1 MSRKRKPDQETTT
14 TTTSETTTPEAG
26 TAVAEPPAA
35 VEVPAAA
42 NDNLEAANDNRPSFA
57 ERVGQRLRTSSAD
70 PYVIAADH
78 VVGVRLYESRRDRQ
92 MAIKFEEKPSRAVL
106 DKMRDEG
113 WVWKQ
118 ADKIWAHTITPE
130 SAATTRV
137 KAERL
142 YQEVCT
148 MIRQEI
154 GAGREVPF

>member
-14 TTTSETTTPEAG
+14 TTTPETITPEAG

-35 VEVPAAA
+35 VEVPAA
-42 NDNLEAANDNRPSFA
+42 NDNLPAANDNRPTFA
-57 ERVGQRLRTSSAD
+57 ERVGQRLRTSAAD

-78 VVGVRLYESRRDRQ
+78 VVGVRLYESKRDRQ

-106 DKMRDEG
+106 DKMHDEG

-118 ADKIWAHTITPE
+118 ADKIWAHAITPDN
-130 SAATTRV
+130 AATTRV

-142 YQEVCT
+142 YQTICN

-154 GAGREVPF
+154 GAGQEVPF

>member
-1 MSRKRKPDQETTT
+1 MTTLRQPKQPT
-14 TTTSETTTPEAG
+14 I
-26 TAVAEPPAA
+26 TAPA
-35 VEVPAAA
+35 
-42 NDNLEAANDNRPSFA
+42 
-57 ERVGQRLRTSSAD
+57 AD

-78 VVGVRLYESRRDRQ
+78 VVGVRLYESKRDRQ

-118 ADKIWAHTITPE
+118 ADKIWAHAITPD
-130 SAATTRV
+130 SAAVTRI

-148 MIRQEI
+148 IIRQEI

>member
-1 MSRKRKPDQETTT
+1 
-14 TTTSETTTPEAG
+14 
-26 TAVAEPPAA
+26 
-35 VEVPAAA
+35 
-42 NDNLEAANDNRPSFA
+42 
-57 ERVGQRLRTSSAD
+57 
-70 PYVIAADH
+70 
-78 VVGVRLYESRRDRQ
+78 

-118 ADKIWAHTITPE
+118 ADRIWAHALTPD

-142 YQEVCT
+142 YQEVCQ

-154 GAGREVPF
+154 GAGQDISF